1 MRELFQRQPLAVALA
16 AAAILLLVV
25 IGFETGFGW
34 HLSPSISTA
43 VSRPAAPFQAKL
55 MPPLAA
61 ADPEQLYP
69 EMAARPLF
77 VPLRRPAPAA
87 EQAAASNMKKGQ
99 FVLQGVTIAGDT
111 KIALLREKST
121 GHIHRIE
128 KGREVNGMKVAEVS
142 PESVTLAQ
150 GTEQEVLPLQVLKR
164 GPGVHPNAIGPFGPP
179 GAGGAAIPGAPTPVS
194 PNPNA
199 NPLAPPPPGAVNAQG
214 VPIQTF
220 PAQQLQNPIGVAPP
234 QATTAPLSPEEL
246 LARRRAR
253 RSQQPQ

>member
-1 MRELFQRQPLAVALA
+1 MRELFQRQPLAVILA
-16 AAAILLLVV
+16 AAAIVLLVA
-25 IGFETGFGW
+25 IGFETGFG
-34 HLSPSISTA
+34 SRFAPSIGTG

-61 ADPEQLYP
+61 VEPDRLYP
-69 EMAARPLF
+69 EMATRPLF

-121 GHIHRIE
+121 GHIHRVE
-128 KGREVNGMKVAEVS
+128 KGHELNGMKLAEVS

-150 GTEQEVLPLQVLKR
+150 GSEQEVLPLQVMKP
-164 GPGVHPNAIGPFGPP
+164 GPGQHPNAIGPFGPP
-179 GAGGAAIPGAPTPVS
+179 GAVPAGVPGAPIPANT
-194 PNPNA
+194 
-199 NPLAPPPPGAVNAQG
+199 NPLAAPPPPGAVNAQG
-214 VPIQTF
+214 VPMQTF
-220 PAQQLQNPIGVAPP
+220 PAQQLQNPIGGTPPP

>member
-1 MRELFQRQPLAVALA
+1 MRELLQRQPLAVILA
-16 AAAILLLVV
+16 AAAVVLLVV
-25 IGFETGFGW
+25 IGFETGFGA
-34 HLSPSISTA
+34 HLTPSIGSG

-61 ADPEQLYP
+61 AAPEQLYP
-69 EMAARPLF
+69 EMATRPLF

-87 EQAAASNMKKGQ
+87 EQAAASTMKKGQ

-111 KIALLREKST
+111 KIALLREKTT
-121 GHIHRIE
+121 GHIHRVE
-128 KGREVNGMKVAEVS
+128 KGREVNGIKVAEVS

-150 GTEQEVLPLQVLKR
+150 GSEQEVLPLQVMKPA
-164 GPGVHPNAIGPFGPP
+164 PGVHPNAIGPFGPP
-179 GAGGAAIPGAPTPVS
+179 GVPLGAPPGAPIPA
-194 PNPNA
+194 NA
-199 NPLAPPPPGAVNAQG
+199 NPLAAPPQPGAVNAQG
-214 VPIQTF
+214 IPMQTF

>member
-1 MRELFQRQPLAVALA
+1 
-16 AAAILLLVV
+16 VV
-25 IGFETGFGW
+25 IGFETGFGAR
-34 HLSPSISTA
+34 LAPSIASG

-55 MPPLAA
+55 MPALAA
-61 ADPEQLYP
+61 VDPDQLYP

-128 KGREVNGMKVAEVS
+128 KGREVNGIKVAEVL

-150 GTEQEVLPLQVLKR
+150 GSEQEVLPLQVMKP

-179 GAGGAAIPGAPTPVS
+179 GVPLGVAPGAPTPA
-194 PNPNA
+194 NA
-199 NPLAPPPPGAVNAQG
+199 NPLAAPPQPGAVNAQG
-214 VPIQTF
+214 VPMQTF

>member
-1 MRELFQRQPLAVALA
+1 MRDLFQRQPLAVALA

-25 IGFETGFGW
+25 IGFETGFGSR
-34 HLSPSISTA
+34 LTPSISTG

-61 ADPEQLYP
+61 AQPEALYP

-87 EQAAASNMKKGQ
+87 EQAPASNMKKGQ

-128 KGREVNGMKVAEVS
+128 KGRELNGMKLAEVS

-150 GTEQEVLPLQVLKR
+150 GSEQEVLPLQVMKP
-164 GPGVHPNAIGPFGPP
+164 GPGAHINATGPFGP
-179 GAGGAAIPGAPTPVS
+179 AGGVVPTAPGAPTPAN
-194 PNPNA
+194 PNPLA
-199 NPLAPPPPGAVNAQG
+199 APPPPGAVNAQG
-214 VPIQTF
+214 VPMQTF
-220 PAQQLQNPIGVAPP
+220 PQQQLQNPIGSAVP
-234 QATTAPLSPEEL
+234 QATTAPLTPEEL

>member
-1 MRELFQRQPLAVALA
+1 MRELFQRQPVAVVLA
-16 AAAILLLVV
+16 AAAIVLLVV

-34 HLSPSISTA
+34 HLGPSISAGT
-43 VSRPAAPFQAKL
+43 SRPAAPFRAKL

-61 ADPEQLYP
+61 AAPEQLYP
-69 EMAARPLF
+69 EMATRPLF

-128 KGREVNGMKVAEVS
+128 KGHEVNGMKLADVS

-150 GTEQEVLPLQVLKR
+150 GSDQEVLPLQVMK
-164 GPGVHPNAIGPFGPP
+164 PGANAHPNAIGPFGPP
-179 GAGGAAIPGAPTPVS
+179 GAGPGFVPGAPTPA
-194 PNPNA
+194 NA
-199 NPLAPPPPGAVNAQG
+199 NPLAAPPPAGAVNAQG
-214 VPIQTF
+214 IPMQTF
-220 PAQQLQNPIGVAPP
+220 PQNPTGAAVP

>member
-16 AAAILLLVV
+16 AAAVVLLIL
-25 IGFETGFGW
+25 IGFETGFGSR
-34 HLSPSISTA
+34 LTPSIAAGT
-43 VSRPAAPFQAKL
+43 SRPAAPFQAKL

-61 ADPEQLYP
+61 ADPAQLYP

-128 KGREVNGMKVAEVS
+128 KGHELNGMKVAEVS

-150 GTEQEVLPLQVLKR
+150 GSEQEVLPLQVMKP
-164 GPGVHPNAIGPFGPP
+164 GPAMHSNAIGPFGPP
-179 GAGGAAIPGAPTPVS
+179 GGVPAGIPGAPVPA
-194 PNPNA
+194 NA
-199 NPLAPPPPGAVNAQG
+199 NPLAPPPPPGAVNAQG
-214 VPIQTF
+214 VPMQTF
-220 PAQQLQNPIGVAPP
+220 PTQQFQNPVGGAPPTP

>member
-1 MRELFQRQPLAVALA
+1 MRELFQRQPLVVILA
-16 AAAILLLVV
+16 AAAVILLVA
-25 IGFETGFGW
+25 IGFETGFGSR
-34 HLSPSISTA
+34 LVPSISTG

-61 ADPEQLYP
+61 AEPERLYP
-69 EMAARPLF
+69 EMATRPLF
-77 VPLRRPAPAA
+77 VPMRRPAPAA

-128 KGREVNGMKVAEVS
+128 KGHEVNGMKVAEVS

-150 GTEQEVLPLQVLKR
+150 GSEQEVLPLQVMKP

-179 GAGGAAIPGAPTPVS
+179 GGAPAGVPGAPLPV
-194 PNPNA
+194 NT
-199 NPLAPPPPGAVNAQG
+199 NPLAAPPPGAVNAQG
-214 VPIQTF
+214 VPMQTF
-220 PAQQLQNPIGVAPP
+220 PQQQLQNPIGTAVP